1 MKDIAGL
8 LSSLA
13 ICRCKSAGSDLTDI
27 KWHYKIADIEVDEQF
42 IYYGDFSIETAYR
55 IASEIFQ
62 SSRLPDAILTS
73 NNRTTIGL
81 IKAAREH
88 NIRLGRDLALIGID
102 RVTLLDALG
111 YPFSCITR
119 DSRAMGRE
127 AVHLLLKRMRMQIK
141 RIAKSILHHIIFS

>member
-1 MKDIAGL
+1 M

-13 ICRCKSAGSDLTDI
+13 ICRCKSAGSDFDG
-27 KWHYKIADIEVDEQF
+27 YKVALQDADIEVDEQF
-42 IYYGDFSIETAYR
+42 IYYGDFSETAYR

-119 DSRAMGRE
+119 DSRAMGRRQYTYY
-127 AVHLLLKRMRMQIK
+127 LKE
-141 RIAKSILHHIIFS
+141 